1 MDKETIDAYNREAES
16 IARLHST
23 LTPLRVYE
31 LIDQYFIKGEPT
43 LDVGCGVGRDTHWL
57 TQHGFLTTGI
67 DASEQMLK
75 QAHSLYPN
83 DNFFQDDLP
92 YLKQLG
98 VSNFQN
104 ILCSAVLMHLSQID
118 LKTACNRLLQLLND
132 NGGCLVISFRG
143 TNEIG
148 NRENGKLY
156 ETIHIDDFLKIFE
169 ENQCNVLIQ
178 ESETETL
185 RNLTWHNF
193 VIYKTPHLINLIF
206 SEFLLNN

>member
-1 MDKETIDAYNREAES
+1 MDKETIDTYNREAES
-16 IARLHST
+16 IAQLHST
-23 LTPLRVYE
+23 LTPHRIYE
-31 LIDQYFIKGEPT
+31 LIDQYFIKDGT
-43 LDVGCGVGRDTHWL
+43 TVDIGCGIGRDTNWL

-92 YLKQLG
+92 HLNQLG
-98 VSNFQN
+98 VSSFQN

-132 NGGCLVISFRG
+132 NGCLVISFRG

-156 ETIHIDDFLKIFE
+156 ETIRIDDFLKIFK
-169 ENQCNVLIQ
+169 ENECKVLVQ
-178 ESETETL
+178 ESETETS
-185 RNLTWHNF
+185 RSLTWYNF
-193 VIYKTPHLINLIF
+193 VICKTP
-206 SEFLLNN
+206 